1 MISASQSCSSF
12 INVNV
17 TNKFFFTDVFRVLN
31 AIFLF
36 LPVLMLI
43 YLRVVLGLTMVK
55 LLILSKEC
63 SFNITNASKLN

>member
-1 MISASQSCSSF
+1 MIAASQSCSSF

-17 TNKFFFTDVFRVLN
+17 TNKFFFTDLFRVLN